1 MTVGR
6 GVGGWGWCEVM
17 VGRGVGG
24 WGWCEV
30 MVRRGHGFPLTVVQS
45 V

>member
-1 MTVGR
+1 MMVGK